1 MLASM
6 SDTSPLHDTDF
17 LAWTRLQAEAL
28 RAVAQAGTNIPLD
41 WELLAEEIEGLGKQ
55 LQFELENRLDTI
67 IEHLLK
73 LQFSPARH
81 AYAGWR
87 RTIRRSRDEIERL
100 LEGNRSLRQGI
111 GGAIAQLGSKTAR
124 RVALDLRER
133 KEITAA
139 VMAKLDE
146 AALTEEQVLGDW
158 FPADPDGG

>member
-1 MLASM
+1 M
-6 SDTSPLHDTDF
+6 SNAGSLHDTDF
-17 LAWTRLQAEAL
+17 LAWTRHQADAL
-28 RAVAQAGTNIPLD
+28 RAAAQVGTNVPLD

-111 GGAIAQLGSKTAR
+111 GGTIAQLGGTTAR

-133 KEITAA
+133 REITAA
-139 VMAKLDE
+139 VTAKLNE
-146 AALTEEQVLGDW
+146 ATLTEDQVLGDW
-158 FPADPDGG
+158 FPADPDRG